1 MKVLVATDKPFA
13 KVAVDGIRKEIEAAG
28 YELALLE
35 KYGDKAKLLEA
46 VKDANAIIIRSD
58 IIDAE
63 VLDAAKELKIVVRAG
78 AGYDNV
84 DLAAATA
91 HNVCV
96 MNTPGQNSNAVAELA
111 FGLMVMAVRN
121 MYNGTSGTE
130 LTGKKLGIHAYGN
143 VGRNVARIAKGFGMD
158 IYAFDAFCPKEVIEK
173 DGVKAVASAEEL
185 YSTCDVVSLHIPAT
199 AETKNSINYALV
211 NKMPKGGLLV
221 NTARKEVIDEEG
233 LAKVLAERPDLK
245 YVTDIDEV
253 KGLGF
258 CVSIEHA
265 QFMCRYFNERGIP
278 SIFLTGKS
286 PDEER
291 KAAKRRLVGGD
302 IRFIF
307 VVDIYNEG
315 VDIPEVNTVLFLR
328 PTESLTI
335 FLQQLGRG
343 LRLAEGKE
351 CLTVLDFIGQA
362 NKRYNFEDKFAAL
375 LSNTTCSVVREIKDG
390 FISAPKGCYIQLEKK
405 AAKYI
410 LDNIRASYGNTA
422 GLVSRVASFTEDNG
436 RELTLS
442 NFLDYYHLDA
452 RAIYKLSSLSGICA
466 GAGVIEDFNEPL
478 EEILTKA
485 FGRLAVID
493 SRRWLRFF

>member
-84 DLAAATA
+84 DLDAATA

-121 MYNGTSGTE
+121 LYNGTSGTE
-130 LTGKKLGIHAYGN
+130 LKGKKLGIHAYGN

-185 YSTCDVVSLHIPAT
+185 YSACDIVSLHIPAT

-211 NKMPKGGLLV
+211 GRMPKGGLLV
-221 NTARKEVIDEEG
+221 NTARKEVIY
-233 LAKVLAERPDLK
+233 DLK
-245 YVTDIDEV
+245 YMTDIMPAANDTFAA
-253 KGLGF
+253 KFAG
-258 CVSIEHA
+258 
-265 QFMCRYFNERGIP
+265 RYFSTPKKMGAQTAEANINAGIAAARQ
-278 SIFLTGKS
+278 IVGFL
-286 PDEER
+286 
-291 KAAKRRLVGGD
+291 
-302 IRFIF
+302 
-307 VVDIYNEG
+307 
-315 VDIPEVNTVLFLR
+315 
-328 PTESLTI
+328 
-335 FLQQLGRG
+335 
-343 LRLAEGKE
+343 
-351 CLTVLDFIGQA
+351 
-362 NKRYNFEDKFAAL
+362 
-375 LSNTTCSVVREIKDG
+375 KDG
-390 FISAPKGCYIQLEKK
+390 CEKF
-405 AAKYI
+405 
-410 LDNIRASYGNTA
+410 
-422 GLVSRVASFTEDNG
+422 RVN
-436 RELTLS
+436 
-442 NFLDYYHLDA
+442 
-452 RAIYKLSSLSGICA
+452 K
-466 GAGVIEDFNEPL
+466 
-478 EEILTKA
+478 
-485 FGRLAVID
+485 
-493 SRRWLRFF
+493 